1 MYVFCKQRDLR
12 EVWGYMW
19 ACWYSPQRWPLWARS
34 SDGERLSRLRTT
46 MTVENHWKQVKHIHL
61 HNLVHP
67 RLDQLVYILIYEVTP
82 VIAARTPYLDSI
94 FRLGAA
100 RPLTT
105 WQKGFKSSW
114 QNLMKR
120 NLSGKQYQTIVDAWT
135 CTCGRQ
141 KFDPHHLCK
150 HLVQAVPPPS
160 ANFWVEIRRRRTM
173 PLYRHPELHEKDK
186 LPGEY
191 EEGGNVTDGDDD
203 VWSGNKESLANGE
216 WRKLKS
222 VVLGKRPR
230 EMSVD
235 DSEPGRRN
243 TQAPRCGG
251 SSDAPT
257 VLSHGEEDENEM
269 DEIDER
275 VDDLIAGLEGALEI
289 LRTQK
294 QRGSRRWLKG
304 ILDRGIGSNA
314 VQMYQDVNWYTKE
327 RENRHTTW
335 APAGDREAARRR
347 QNTMFIKL

>member
-1 MYVFCKQRDLR
+1 VGTELSEAEPAAIAQDGDDGDDSEFSADIEAMICREEPERTDGPDYLFEPEEKSTRDPNYLFCPAQHRDQLLRLFAKHLVRHPFFPEKDGQHATAAKIRHDSVHEMYVFCKQRDLR

-120 NLSGKQYQTIVDAWT
+120 NLSGKQYKTIVDAWT

-160 ANFWVEIRRRRTM
+160 VNF
-173 PLYRHPELHEKDK
+173 
-186 LPGEY
+186 
-191 EEGGNVTDGDDD
+191 
-203 VWSGNKESLANGE
+203 
-216 WRKLKS
+216 
-222 VVLGKRPR
+222 
-230 EMSVD
+230 
-235 DSEPGRRN
+235 
-243 TQAPRCGG
+243 
-251 SSDAPT
+251 
-257 VLSHGEEDENEM
+257 
-269 DEIDER
+269 
-275 VDDLIAGLEGALEI
+275 
-289 LRTQK
+289 
-294 QRGSRRWLKG
+294 
-304 ILDRGIGSNA
+304 
-314 VQMYQDVNWYTKE
+314 
-327 RENRHTTW
+327 
-335 APAGDREAARRR
+335 
-347 QNTMFIKL
+347 